1 MCYNSL
7 CVQAVQLVNAQSA
20 AAACV
25 FLVPLQVLHKRVCEY
40 LELDTRVEV
49 LNTR

>member
-1 MCYNSL
+1 MYVLLRYMYMYRLTSHMQIL
-7 CVQAVQLVNAQSA
+7 PRAVFN
-20 AAACV
+20 CCM
-25 FLVPLQVLHKRVCEY
+25 QVLHKRVCEY